1 MSFNN
6 RGGGAS
12 FFKILLR
19 DSVDRL
25 PLPPA
30 YARKYLETS
39 SSNMKKQ
46 MVVVLKIKSGVKW
59 SVTYSKIRDKYYFMD
74 GWLKFMKDNRLQMG
88 VFLVFW
94 RLSPSVFQVSVYGP
108 NGCLKQP
115 TVSHVSNRK
124 TPFVN
129 EDVYDDDDDSSENV
143 QQKKM
148 ISVVKSSYLH
158 KMPLKKHFVEAIG
171 IKGYSSL
178 QLRNDEGKIWNVKLN
193 LFKYGLNRFMQIST
207 GWHDFR
213 KHNKIETGNTC
224 EFYHVKSNLLHVRVL
239 TAKRG
244 NMRQAKLIE
253 WMSKR

>member
-19 DSVDRL
+19 DSIDRL

-30 YARKYLETS
+30 YARKYLETSSSS

-59 SVTYSKIRDKYYFMD
+59 SVRYSKIRDKYYFMD

-94 RLSPSVFQVSVYGP
+94 RLSPSVFEVSVYGP

-129 EDVYDDDDDSSENV
+129 EEDVYDDDSSENV

-148 ISVVKSSYLH
+148 ISVVKRSYLH
-158 KMPLKKHFVEAIG
+158 KM
-171 IKGYSSL
+171 SSRDGTL
-178 QLRNDEGKIWNVKLN
+178 GKN
-193 LFKYGLNRFMQIST
+193 NR
-207 GWHDFR
+207 GWIHLALPVSKTYIPKNFYRMGGR
-213 KHNKIETGNTC
+213 KRIYPKVSIRI
-224 EFYHVKSNLLHVRVL
+224 LH
-239 TAKRG
+239 
-244 NMRQAKLIE
+244 I
-253 WMSKR
+253 